1 MKGGVNSM
9 TREVSRFTLRINK
22 NLKEQLEKTGNKM
35 GISLNSLVVQILW
48 DWVES
53 RDTSNTKK

>member
-1 MKGGVNSM
+1 MNMKCGVNSM
-9 TREVSRFTLRINK
+9 TKEISRFTLRINK
-22 NLKEQLEKTGNKM
+22 NLKEQLEKTGYRM

-53 RDTSNTKK
+53 HDASQ